1 MRQKNRTMI
10 YITQLI
16 YLKEGATNTF
26 FEFESMAI
34 PIIRKYNGELLM
46 RIRPDAEN
54 WIEGS
59 LPSPFEVHLVSFA
72 TLADF
77 EAFKLD
83 EERKAFLH
91 LKEQSIQSTLLIQGK
106 ALN

>member
-1 MRQKNRTMI
+1 MI

-16 YLKEGATNTF
+16 YLKEGAADSF

-46 RIRPDAEN
+46 RIRPDAKN

-59 LPSPFEVHLVSFA
+59 LPSPFEVHLVSFT

-77 EAFKLD
+77 ESFKLD
-83 EERKAFLH
+83 EERKKFLH
-91 LKEQSIQSTLLIQGK
+91 LKEQSIQSSLLIQGEI
-106 ALN
+106 LS

>member
-1 MRQKNRTMI
+1 MI

-16 YLKEGATNTF
+16 YLKEGAADAF
-26 FEFESMAI
+26 FEFESLAI
-34 PIIRKYNGELLM
+34 PIIRKYKGELLL
-46 RIRPDAEN
+46 RIRPEAKN

-59 LPSPFEVHLVSFA
+59 MPLPFEVHLVSFA

-91 LKEQSIQSTLLIQGK
+91 LKEQSIKSTLLIQGE